1 MGCFSE
7 QNARQKTIET
17 LRHKSRLKGFGV
29 EHMKNGIIAGG
40 AILQYLELTQHTQ
53 INHITSLSRIEED
66 KYVRLD
72 RFTIRS
78 LELIAPMQEDGS
90 SLLNVIDRTVT
101 AMGGRM
107 LRRWLVFPLKDVAPI
122 KERLDIVDY
131 FFQKPSFRQL
141 VDEQLHRVGDLER
154 IISKVGRWGVLSPRE
169 IVQLKN
175 ALDAVRPIK
184 EACLYSEMRH

>member
-1 MGCFSE
+1 
-7 QNARQKTIET
+7 
-17 LRHKSRLKGFGV
+17 
-29 EHMKNGIIAGG
+29 MKNGIIAGG

-72 RFTIRS
+72 RFTIKS

-122 KERLDIVDY
+122 KE
-131 FFQKPSFRQL
+131 P
-141 VDEQLHRVGDLER
+141 
-154 IISKVGRWGVLSPRE
+154 P
-169 IVQLKN
+169 
-175 ALDAVRPIK
+175 
-184 EACLYSEMRH
+184 

>member
-1 MGCFSE
+1 
-7 QNARQKTIET
+7 
-17 LRHKSRLKGFGV
+17 
-29 EHMKNGIIAGG
+29 MKNGIIAGG

-101 AMGGRM
+101 AMGGSYAQTM
-107 LRRWLVFPLKDVAPI
+107 ACVPI
-122 KERLDIVDY
+122 KRRCSH
-131 FFQKPSFRQL
+131 QGTP
-141 VDEQLHRVGDLER
+141 
-154 IISKVGRWGVLSPRE
+154 
-169 IVQLKN
+169 
-175 ALDAVRPIK
+175 
-184 EACLYSEMRH
+184 